1 MVRTF
6 RRPLV
11 LLVFVLLAGAG
22 SAQALPTVEG
32 SREAQCQNPLVF
44 AWDWMASL
52 LEKAGSFIDPDGDSV
67 NPLGPDPTA
76 PASGARHDAG
86 SFIDPDGNS

>member
-22 SAQALPTVEG
+22 SAQAVPAAEG
-32 SREAQCQNPLVF
+32 PREARFQNPLVF
-44 AWDWMASL
+44 AWDWMASVFD
-52 LEKAGSFIDPDGDSV
+52 KVGSFIDPNGGEGL
-67 NPLGPDPTA
+67 NPNPEDRTTS
-76 PASGARHDAG
+76 SGMGADVG
-86 SFIDPDGNS
+86 SFIDPNGNS

>member
-11 LLVFVLLAGAG
+11 LLIFVLVAGAS
-22 SAQALPTVEG
+22 SAQALPISEDP
-32 SREAQCQNPLVF
+32 REVRLQNPLVLV
-44 AWDWMASL
+44 WDWMASL
-52 LEKAGSFIDPDGDSV
+52 FEKAGSFIDPDGNSSYPID
-67 NPLGPDPTA
+67 PDAATA
-76 PASGARHDAG
+76 IDAG